1 MQKKILGEI
10 DIQVLIR
17 FFFIIIQKLLTN
29 NTRTHEQNIIHLHTV
44 GGVIY
49 TQQQVGLRGIKEINL
64 KKKPQTLK
72 TKAKVQN
79 TTITYLK
86 FSNNQL
92 NDACKNGC
100 WRRKIL

>member
-29 NTRTHEQNIIHLHTV
+29 NTRTHEHNIIHLHTV

-49 TQQQVGLRGIKEINL
+49 TQQQVGLSCIKE
-64 KKKPQTLK
+64 KKWK
-72 TKAKVQN
+72 
-79 TTITYLK
+79 
-86 FSNNQL
+86 
-92 NDACKNGC
+92 KN
-100 WRRKIL
+100 KH